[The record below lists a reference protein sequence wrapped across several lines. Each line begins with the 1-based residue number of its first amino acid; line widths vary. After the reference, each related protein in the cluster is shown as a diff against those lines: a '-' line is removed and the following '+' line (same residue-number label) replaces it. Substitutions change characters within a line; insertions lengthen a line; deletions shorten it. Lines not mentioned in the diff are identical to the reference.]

1 MRFPTNSTHVFLQI
15 SKNSIIYTTG
25 ISKNMLIPTKPLF
38 IYIQKR
44 KFPIKNLFQRSLSSI
59 QEFQY
64 SLAIVRGFV
73 VRGMAVVLVNVE
85 FHRSSISL

>member
-15 SKNSIIYTTG
+15 SKNSIICTTG
-25 ISKNMLIPTKPLF
+25 ISKKHANSYKTAIHYM
-38 IYIQKR
+38 QKQ
-44 KFPIKNLFQRSLSSI
+44 KFPHQNLLQRPLSSI

-73 VRGMAVVLVNVE
+73 VRSVAVVLVNVE
-85 FHRSSISL
+85 FYRSSISL

>member
-15 SKNSIIYTTG
+15 SQNSIIYTTG
-25 ISKNMLIPTKPLF
+25 ISKNMQIPTKPLF

-44 KFPIKNLFQRSLSSI
+44 KFPIKNLFQRSLSSV

-64 SLAIVRGFV
+64 SLAVIRGFV
-73 VRGMAVVLVNVE
+73 VCSMTVVFINIEFYRNAVL
-85 FHRSSISL
+85 R